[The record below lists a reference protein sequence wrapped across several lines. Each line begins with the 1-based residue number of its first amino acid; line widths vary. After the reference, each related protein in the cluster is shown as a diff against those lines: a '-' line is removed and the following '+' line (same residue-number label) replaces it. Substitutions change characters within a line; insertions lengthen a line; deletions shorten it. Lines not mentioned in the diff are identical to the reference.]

1 MFSFPLLVSPG
12 QAAELKI
19 EFRQLEDDML
29 LRLSAAMGSF
39 LDNCKLVE
47 KLESTEST
55 AAEIQHRVITIE
67 LFLTS

>member
-12 QAAELKI
+12 QAAELKT
-19 EFRQLEDDML
+19 EFRQLEDGML
-29 LRLSAAMGSF
+29 LRLSAAVGSF

-47 KLESTEST
+47 KLESTKST
-55 AAEIQHRVITIE
+55 AAEIQRRVITIE